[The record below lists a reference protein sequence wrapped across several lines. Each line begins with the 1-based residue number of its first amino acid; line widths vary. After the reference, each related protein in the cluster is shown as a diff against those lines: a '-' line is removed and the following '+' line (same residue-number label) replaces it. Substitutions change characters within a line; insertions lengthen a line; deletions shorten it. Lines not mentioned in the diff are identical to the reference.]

1 MIWLTATATAAGL
14 LLLLV
19 GIFAPAARP
28 GQRNWVEERAAFY
41 SAPGTAA
48 LDDDLDRLSFSERIL
63 KPQVDR
69 LSAAI
74 AQRTPDAYLAE
85 LERELALAGHPF
97 GLTAE
102 GFVGARLLLA
112 ALGATAGV
120 AVGVLLANALLALGL
135 AGFGAATLWVGTGT
149 WLQQSIRARRR
160 AVLRS
165 LPDVV
170 DFLVVAVDAGL
181 SFDLA
186 LARVV
191 ERFKNPLTAGF
202 GQALAEVKLGRYR
215 LEALEDLGRR
225 AGVPELIAFI
235 QMVASSER
243 MGVPMAQVLR
253 IQSQD
258 LRWRRGEAAR
268 QRAAQA
274 PVKMTIPMVVLIFP
288 TLWLILLGPSLLQL
302 LRHGL

>member
-1 MIWLTATATAAGL
+1 MIWLTAGATAAGL
-14 LLLLV
+14 VLLV
-19 GIFAPAARP
+19 VGTLGAAGRP

-41 SAPGTAA
+41 SAPGAVA
-48 LDDDLDRLSFSERIL
+48 LGDDLERLSFSERML
-63 KPQVDR
+63 NPQLAR
-69 LSAAI
+69 LSNAI
-74 AQRTPDAYLAE
+74 AQRTPDAYLADVA
-85 LERELALAGHPF
+85 RELAQAGQPF

-112 ALGATAGV
+112 ALGAGFGIAFGSLAG
-120 AVGVLLANALLALGL
+120 NALLALGL
-135 AGFGAATLWVGTGT
+135 AGFGAAALWVGTGA
-149 WLQQSIRARRR
+149 WLQQTIRARRR
-160 AVLRS
+160 AVLRA

-170 DFLVVAVDAGL
+170 DFLVVAVEAGL
-181 SFDLA
+181 GFDLA

-202 GQALAEVKLGRYR
+202 AQALSEVKLGRYR

-225 AGVPELIAFI
+225 SGVPELIAFI
-235 QMVASSER
+235 GMVASSER
-243 MGVPMAQVLR
+243 MGVPIAQILR

-274 PVKMTIPMVVLIFP
+274 PVKMTIPMVALIFP

>member
-1 MIWLTATATAAGL
+1 MIWLTAAATAAGL
-14 LLLLV
+14 LLLVV
-19 GIFAPAARP
+19 GILAPAARP

-41 SAPGTAA
+41 SAPGAA
-48 LDDDLDRLSFSERIL
+48 TLDDELERLSFSERIL

-74 AQRTPDAYLAE
+74 AQRTPDVYLAE
-85 LERELALAGHPF
+85 RERELALAGRPF

-112 ALGATAGV
+112 ALGAAAGI
-120 AVGVLLANALLALGL
+120 AIGALLASALLALGL
-135 AGFGAATLWVGTGT
+135 AGFGAVGLWVGTGA

-160 AVLRS
+160 AVLRA

-243 MGVPMAQVLR
+243 MGVPIAQVLR

>member
-1 MIWLTATATAAGL
+1 VIWLTALATAAGL
-14 LLLLV
+14 LLLVV
-19 GIFAPAARP
+19 GILAPAARP

-41 SAPGTAA
+41 SAPGAA
-48 LDDDLDRLSFSERIL
+48 TLDDELERLSFSERIL
-63 KPQVDR
+63 RPQLTR

-85 LERELALAGHPF
+85 LERELALAGRPF

-135 AGFGAATLWVGTGT
+135 AGFGAATLWAGTGA

-160 AVLRS
+160 AVLRA

-170 DFLVVAVDAGL
+170 DFLVVAVEAGL

-225 AGVPELIAFI
+225 AGGPELIAFI

-243 MGVPMAQVLR
+243 MGVPIAQVLR